1 MADET
6 QQATTN
12 SALPFGSRAKQGISQ
27 FHGVRSY
34 LCAHVRDRASSREG
48 EGGERCGT
56 GLKRTSQLGT
66 DAAWQQR
73 TNTRRRQQR
82 LDTMA
87 ALVRHGLFKNS
98 NQYNAVSNVNIYFI
112 FILLSLYNLIS
123 TFLTSF
129 QHNTHITLVLYIL
142 DTTQ

>member
-34 LCAHVRDRASSREG
+34 LCAHVRDRAGARYGKKCAACRAHARLSSNVGRS
-48 EGGERCGT
+48 CV
-56 GLKRTSQLGT
+56 QP
-66 DAAWQQR
+66 
-73 TNTRRRQQR
+73 RRGSSARIH
-82 LDTMA
+82 DTM

-98 NQYNAVSNVNIYFI
+98 NKYNAASNVNI
-112 FILLSLYNLIS
+112 N
-123 TFLTSF
+123 TFL
-129 QHNTHITLVLYIL
+129 L
-142 DTTQ
+142 